1 MASLKQLATM
11 PERLTGGHRLCSGC
25 GESIIVRQILMG
37 TNHPVV
43 VANATGCLEVC
54 TTMFPQTAWKVPWI
68 HCAFENVAA
77 TISGVEAAY
86 LALKAK
92 GKFDRDV
99 RFLAFGGDGG
109 TYDIGFQAL
118 SGALER
124 GHRMVYV
131 CLNNEAYMNTGI
143 QRSSATPKGTFT
155 TTSPVGSARPGKREQ
170 RKDLTACVAAH
181 NIPYVAQAIPGR
193 WNDLV
198 TKAQKAFDAEGPAF
212 LNVLSPCPLGWRHDS
227 SLSAQI
233 TRVAVDACI
242 WPLYEVVDGEWRLN
256 YAPRQKLPVEDYFRL
271 QGRYQHLFA
280 KGNEALLKEIQETV
294 DKEWDKLLKKCG
306 GQVWRERPAPKTAEA
321 TAQAAGAD

>member
-1 MASLKQLATM
+1 MASLKQLITM

-25 GESIIVRQILMG
+25 GESMIVRQVLMS
-37 TNHPVV
+37 TEHPVV

-54 TTMFPQTAWKVPWI
+54 TTMFPHTAWQVPWI
-68 HCAFENVAA
+68 HCAFENAAA

-86 LALKAK
+86 HALKAR
-92 GKFDRDV
+92 GKIDEDV
-99 RFLAFGGDGG
+99 RFLAIGGDGG

-124 GHRMVYV
+124 GHRMVYL

-155 TTSPVGSARPGKREQ
+155 TTSPVGSKSVGKKER

-181 NIPYVAQAIPGR
+181 NIPYVAQVVPGR

-198 TKAQKAFDAEGPAF
+198 TKAQKAFEAEGPAF
-212 LNVLSPCPLGWRHDS
+212 LNALSPCPLGWRYDA
-227 SLSAQI
+227 SLSAEI
-233 TRVAVDACI
+233 SRLAVNACI
-242 WPLYEVVDGEWRLN
+242 WPLFEVVDGEWRLN
-256 YAPRQKLPVEDYFRL
+256 YIPREKLPVEEYFRL

-280 KGNEALLKEIQETV
+280 KGNELLLKEIQENV
-294 DKEWDKLLKKCG
+294 DHEWDRLLKRCG
-306 GQVWRERPAPKTAEA
+306 GAVYRERPAAKSAATEDTA
-321 TAQAAGAD
+321 AA